1 MTMSRKDPII
11 EEIHAV
17 REEIARESDYNLE
30 KILEAAR
37 ARQAASGLQG
47 VRLPPRTAEAAKKA
61 S

>member
-1 MTMSRKDPII
+1 MSRRDPII
-11 EEIHAV
+11 EEIHAI
-17 REEIARESDYNLE
+17 REEIARASNYNLE

-47 VRLPPRTAEAAKKA
+47 VRLPPRKAAAAKKA